1 MTGKYNIDIKRT
13 DILLQNEE
21 KIQVYYLNINE
32 IKSKCTFEAY
42 YECMPNIRK
51 KKVDSFLYF
60 NDRCRALCSG
70 ILLMEAL
77 REKNLLYIDEN
88 FEKGRYG
95 KPYFQCAYNQY
106 FNISHSGEWVMAV
119 FANTE
124 IGCDIEHIEKCD
136 SDIVKSYFTDLERE
150 YINKFS
156 GDMYH
161 YASYTIWT
169 LKESFLKA
177 IGVGLNKSMQTFS
190 VVNREGAIKKLIQ
203 SDEKEYCLFTKN
215 NMLYSVSICVEIN
228 EKKGKK

>member
-1 MTGKYNIDIKRT
+1 MSFSRIVDLNSTKT
-13 DILLQNEE
+13 QPFS
-21 KIQVYYLNINE
+21 QPYLTKQICLF
-32 IKSKCTFEAY
+32 S
-42 YECMPNIRK
+42 
-51 KKVDSFLYF
+51 
-60 NDRCRALCSG
+60 
-70 ILLMEAL
+70 
-77 REKNLLYIDEN
+77 
-88 FEKGRYG
+88 
-95 KPYFQCAYNQY
+95 
-106 FNISHSGEWVMAV
+106 AV